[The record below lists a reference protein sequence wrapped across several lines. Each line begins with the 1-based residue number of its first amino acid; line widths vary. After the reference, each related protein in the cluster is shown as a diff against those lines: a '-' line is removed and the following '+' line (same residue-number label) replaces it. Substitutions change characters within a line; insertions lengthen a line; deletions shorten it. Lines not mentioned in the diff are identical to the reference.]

1 MTIIFP
7 KIHAFCNWKSQKIES
22 LKRWHFHWWKGF
34 RKIIS
39 KNYTFKIPKDCQKHL
54 EQRFLQFICSEVKVK
69 CSLSVHVSNSWI
81 IIVTSSCPLKL
92 NKILMFVSITAAV
105 FRGHHYFILCFFRE
119 NIKNY
124 DSFNGFLSKKWLGK
138 LERLVL
144 KVLLALKRCSNTFN
158 SPSSLMLILI
168 RTRKICV
175 ARFLRKDSLE
185 LGNKN
190 GLKFIICTEMWAFKS
205 ENSNS

>member
-81 IIVTSSCPLKL
+81 IIVTSSFPLKTQQNINVREHNSCSFSRPSL
-92 NKILMFVSITAAV
+92 FHIVFFQRKHQKLWYFQRVFVKKMI
-105 FRGHHYFILCFFRE
+105 RE
-119 NIKNY
+119 AGKTRTK
-124 DSFNGFLSKKWLGK
+124 SVTRSKT
-138 LERLVL
+138 VL
-144 KVLLALKRCSNTFN
+144 
-158 SPSSLMLILI
+158 
-168 RTRKICV
+168 
-175 ARFLRKDSLE
+175 
-185 LGNKN
+185 
-190 GLKFIICTEMWAFKS
+190 
-205 ENSNS
+205 